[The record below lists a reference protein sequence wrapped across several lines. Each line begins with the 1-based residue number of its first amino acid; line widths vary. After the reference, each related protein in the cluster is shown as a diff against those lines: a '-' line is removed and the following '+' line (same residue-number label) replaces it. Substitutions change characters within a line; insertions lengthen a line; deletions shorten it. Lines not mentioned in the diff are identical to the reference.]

1 MDWAQGP
8 ETGGCVCPSPH
19 LHVSHVHTHPC
30 ERHGRLEKILSMVMF
45 LLFSF
50 PPAPIF
56 VFQRGA
62 NEREKRG
69 EVAPGAGQQSWVV
82 SLSVSWP
89 ELSFRGLSQWLGSAM
104 FVFASW
110 RGLCL
115 ASGPLGLHV
124 CETLCVSGSRYARDW
139 LGCS

>member
-50 PPAPIF
+50 PPALIF
-56 VFQRGA
+56 VSQRGA
-62 NEREKRG
+62 NEWERRG
-69 EVAPGAGQQSWVV
+69 EVTPGPGTGQHSWVV

-89 ELSFRGLSQWLGSAM
+89 ELCFLGLSQWLGRAI
-104 FVFASW
+104 FELASW
-110 RGLCL
+110 GEGLCL
-115 ASGPLGLHV
+115 ASGPLGLHSLQNTI
-124 CETLCVSGSRYARDW
+124 CEW
-139 LGCS
+139 E